1 MKVIHAPCA
10 AGCRVAA
17 VAMTGIAI
25 MASMTVAARGA
36 GQLYDVEAHLV
47 AAQTAAGQDHTRLF
61 EYLCDLEPTVESAAP
76 PAAARKPEWH
86 AAPAKVFDNL
96 YFLGTRSLN
105 AWAVTTSGGII
116 VIDPLYDR
124 HVQGAIIDGLTT
136 LGLDPTDISHV
147 LVSHG
152 HGDHYGGARRLQQ
165 AYGATVLLSAAD
177 WDLMLANDRPEPKP
191 ERDQN
196 VVDGQR
202 LAVGDTSLTFTITP
216 GHTPGTLSTLIPVR
230 DGGRSHVVAIWGGT
244 AMRPTEAFYTEYAAS
259 ARKFADTAMAAGA
272 DVVIS
277 NHDIFDDAHRKIAA
291 LAERGPDDPHPF
303 VIGTDATLKYLDVV
317 QHCAAAG
324 LARLEAGR

>member
-1 MKVIHAPCA
+1 MKVIHARFTAECS
-10 AGCRVAA
+10 A
-17 VAMTGIAI
+17 VAVAI
-25 MASMTVAARGA
+25 TATTVAVLAAR
-36 GQLYDVEAHLV
+36 QVYDVEAHLV
-47 AAQTAAGQDHTRLF
+47 AAQTAAGEHHTRLF
-61 EYLCDLEPTVESAAP
+61 EYLCALEPTVESAAP
-76 PAAARKPEWH
+76 PAAARMPEWH

-105 AWAVTTSGGII
+105 SWAVTTSGGII
-116 VIDPLYDR
+116 VIAPLYDR
-124 HVQGAIIDGLTT
+124 HVQGAVIDGLTT

-152 HGDHYGGARRLQQ
+152 HSDHYGGARRLQQ

-177 WDLMLANDRPEPKP
+177 WDLVLANDRPEPKP
-191 ERDQN
+191 ERDQA

-202 LAVGDTSLTFTITP
+202 LTVGDTSLTLTLTP
-216 GHTPGTLSTLIPVR
+216 GHTPGTISTLIPVR
-230 DGGRSHVVAIWGGT
+230 DGGRSHVAAIWGGT
-244 AMRPTEAFYTEYAAS
+244 AMRPTAAFYAEYAAS
-259 ARKFADTAMAAGA
+259 ARKFADAASVGGA

-303 VIGTDATLKYLDVV
+303 VIGADATMKYLDVV

-324 LARLEAGR
+324 LARLEAGQ